1 MLASPSVFV
10 LSRTAPAILSQTVN
24 QGETLVYD
32 ASQGV
37 FVNANALGTG
47 PNGSGLINLANTGS
61 GIPLSTIDRNLISL
75 KSLAAGTN
83 VTLTNDGNTITINA
97 TSSSPAGV
105 TVYYDVLDHT
115 SGTTNLI
122 SLPGDSIILSTEITV
137 IEAFN
142 GTSPSL
148 TIGIAEDMSLL
159 MDMNELD
166 LTEMNN
172 TFKNDVSFVMPDN
185 ANHEVQS
192 YLTVSGATSG
202 QFSIFIEYAL
212 M

>member
-1 MLASPSVFV
+1 
-10 LSRTAPAILSQTVN
+10 
-24 QGETLVYD
+24 
-32 ASQGV
+32 
-37 FVNANALGTG
+37 
-47 PNGSGLINLANTGS
+47 
-61 GIPLSTIDRNLISL
+61 
-75 KSLAAGTN
+75 
-83 VTLTNDGNTITINA
+83 
-97 TSSSPAGV
+97 
-105 TVYYDVLDHT
+105 
-115 SGTTNLI
+115 
-122 SLPGDSIILSTEITV
+122 
-137 IEAFN
+137 
-142 GTSPSL
+142 
-148 TIGIAEDMSLL
+148 MSLL